1 MKAFILC
8 IGIVNCTRLSMR
20 HSKSSHRILMDS
32 LTTTTKSDE
41 FEVLS
46 IYERT
51 DRQFIQGL
59 YWDLGKK
66 ALLQSSGW
74 VGKSRTQWL
83 EINEQKALVSPT
95 VNVAMNPSKVFG
107 EGISPL
113 NDHQFIEMTW
123 KDGYLYVVDR
133 ETLQNVKVF
142 DNMKEMWPSVKEG
155 WGIT

>member
-20 HSKSSHRILMDS
+20 HSKSSHRFLMDS

-95 VNVAMNPSKVFG
+95 VNVAMNPTKVFG

-113 NDHQFIEMTW
+113 NDH
-123 KDGYLYVVDR
+123 
-133 ETLQNVKVF
+133 
-142 DNMKEMWPSVKEG
+142 
-155 WGIT
+155 